1 MSRSGRAT
9 YFATSAVADRTATT
23 ERAFRVRAAWALWYL
38 LFQAGIGLT
47 WDIRWHGA
55 VGRDSFWTPPHLL
68 IYSGVLFSGLLCLAV
83 VLVETSRY
91 RRNAA
96 GVSDVT
102 TWPVLGLFRAPLGF
116 IVAGCG
122 TAVLLAAAPL
132 DNWWH
137 LLYGI
142 DVALWTPFH
151 MMGVFG
157 ALIATVGSIYA
168 FAALAAGD
176 RRDRAS
182 TPALLGF
189 RALEWGAL
197 LAISSLLSLY
207 STALQPA
214 TTIAPTIDAGPLRV
228 LTYPV
233 LLGGFLPGLF
243 LAAVRM
249 TGRAGAATAVLLLFL
264 ARQVLVAAL
273 VPWGI
278 KLTVELGG
286 YTYRTSEPRFSL
298 FVAFS
303 ALAFLPTALAI
314 DLLARRFTV
323 LRDWTSPV
331 APRLLTGAALIGS
344 APLLLAGSLLVS
356 RASAIRAQV
365 PPEFIIPTVN
375 LGPAVM
381 LAVLPTLLLA
391 LVGLSL
397 GAGWG
402 AVLRLNDR

>member
-1 MSRSGRAT
+1 MSTSERAT
-9 YFATSAVADRTATT
+9 YFAVSPAAGSTAMT
-23 ERAFRVRAAWALWYL
+23 ERASRVRAAWALWYL

-68 IYSGVLFSGLLCLAV
+68 IYTGVLFSGLLCLAV

-91 RRNAA
+91 RRHAI
-96 GVSDVT
+96 GVSDAT
-102 TWPVLGLFRAPLGF
+102 TWPVLGYFHAPLGF

-122 TAVLLAAAPL
+122 ATVLLAAAPL

-137 LLYGI
+137 LLYGV

-157 ALIATVGSIYA
+157 ALIAITGSIYA
-168 FAALAAGD
+168 FAALAAVD
-176 RRDRAS
+176 RRVNAS
-182 TPALLGF
+182 TRTFLGL
-189 RALEWGAL
+189 RPLEWASL
-197 LAISSLLSLY
+197 LAMSSLLSLY

-228 LTYPV
+228 LIYPV
-233 LLGGFLPGLF
+233 LLGAFLPGLF

-264 ARQVLVAAL
+264 ARQLLAAAL

-278 KLTVELGG
+278 KMTVELGG
-286 YTYRTSEPRFSL
+286 YSYRTSEPRFSL

-303 ALAFLPTALAI
+303 ALAFLPAALAI
-314 DLLARRFTV
+314 DLLARRFTAV
-323 LRDWTSPV
+323 RDWTSPV
-331 APRLLTGAALIGS
+331 PPRLLLGAALIG
-344 APLLLAGSLLVS
+344 AGPLLLAGSLLVR
-356 RASAIRAQV
+356 RAGAARGQL
-365 PPEFIIPTVN
+365 PPEFVI
-375 LGPAVM
+375 PAVNVGQAAM
-381 LAVLPTLLLA
+381 LAALPTLLLA
-391 LVGLSL
+391 IVGLAI

-402 AVLRLNDR
+402 AILRLNDR